1 VSQPYGRDM
10 GTVEDLLRARET
22 FERGD
27 WIAAFEAWSA
37 ADPSALEPDDELHLA
52 TVAHLIGRY
61 DDAVAAFQRS
71 FQGHLDYGR
80 TTAAAR
86 AASWLAMLHA
96 TSGEPALSAGWGAR
110 AERLLEGVEGDV
122 VERGYVALRQMFACL
137 NTGDIPGALVKA
149 GDVVAHGQKFGEADL
164 VAIGLAAQGRV
175 TLHIGRVPD
184 GLALFDEAMVGVA
197 AGEVSP
203 VFAGEAYCVM
213 IEGCQEVG
221 DLGRAAAWTEALH
234 RWGQAQPGLVA
245 FTGQTAVHRGQIMR
259 LRGAFREAL
268 EEFALALPRYV
279 ASRNEAASGLALAE
293 RGDVHRVLG
302 ELDLAEECFE
312 QAAGFG
318 YEPQP
323 GLALLWLARGRQSAA
338 VAAVRRLLA
347 ESSDPVSRSRLLP
360 GAIEILR
367 ACSEPC
373 LELVAEFES
382 IAASFGCSALVAAAA
397 FTRGRAALDAGDAA
411 GALPYLRKA
420 SSLWTSLDAPYENA
434 RVRVEVAR
442 ALAALGDESSS
453 SVELAAAR
461 RTFATL
467 GTQPA
472 LDLVDALLAPASL
485 PGGLTAREVQVLR
498 LVATGRSNTQ
508 IASELVLSEKTVAR
522 HLSNIFTKLEVGSR
536 TAAAAYAFE
545 HGLA

>member
-1 VSQPYGRDM
+1 MSHPYGQDM
-10 GTVEDLLRARET
+10 GTVENLLRARET

-27 WIAAFEAWSA
+27 WVAAFEAWSA
-37 ADPSALEPDDELHLA
+37 ADPASLEADDELRLGA
-52 TVAHLIGRY
+52 VSTLLGRY
-61 DDAVAAFQRS
+61 DDSVAAFQRA
-71 FQGHLDYGR
+71 FQWHLDQGR
-80 TTAAAR
+80 TTAAVR

-96 TSGEPALSAGWGAR
+96 TSGDPALSAGWGAR

-137 NTGDIPGALVKA
+137 NSGDIPGAIALA
-149 GDVVAHGQKFGEADL
+149 DDVVAHARRFGDPDL
-164 VAIGLAAQGRV
+164 LAIGLSAQGRL
-175 TLHIGRVPD
+175 TLYTGAVPS

-221 DLGRAAAWTEALH
+221 DVGRAAAWTEALH
-234 RWGQAQPGLVA
+234 RWCQAQPGLVA
-245 FTGQTAVHRGQIMR
+245 FTGQSAVHRGQIMR

-293 RGDVHRVLG
+293 KGDVHRLLG
-302 ELDLAEECFE
+302 ELDEAEACFE
-312 QAAGFG
+312 EAAGYG

-323 GLALLWLARGRQSAA
+323 GLALLWLARGQESAA

-347 ESSDPVSRSRLLP
+347 ESPDPVSRSRLLP
-360 GAIEILR
+360 AAIEILR
-367 ACSEPC
+367 ACSQPSA
-373 LELVAEFES
+373 ELVAEFES
-382 IAASFGCSALVAAAA
+382 IAASFGCSALVATAA
-397 FTRGRAALDAGDAA
+397 FAQGRAALDAGDAA

-420 SSLWTSLDAPYENA
+420 SALWTSLDAPYENA

-442 ALAALGDESSS
+442 ALAALADESSAV
-453 SVELAAAR
+453 VELTAAR

-472 LDLVDALLAPASL
+472 LDAVDSLLAPASL

-508 IASELVLSEKTVAR
+508 IAAELVLSEKTVAR